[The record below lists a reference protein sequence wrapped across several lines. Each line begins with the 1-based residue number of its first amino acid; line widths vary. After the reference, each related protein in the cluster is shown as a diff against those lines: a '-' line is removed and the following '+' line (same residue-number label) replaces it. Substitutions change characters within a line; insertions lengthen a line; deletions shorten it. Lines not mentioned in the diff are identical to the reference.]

1 MPAPYIPRLPDAP
14 ARRPK
19 AVETPKRLR
28 TAEGI
33 HSEIDR
39 LAERWNIPQAAKYIL
54 DSREKIEAIK
64 NAIYRVEADRALDL
78 AFAENT
84 LRRYENSVARGGS
97 AGNPIRHLLAREL
110 KRQETAREKLAQA
123 REKARRENVDRL
135 HRDLR
140 ELDLELKKHGL
151 GGAMIPPA

>member
-1 MPAPYIPRLPDAP
+1 MPTPYVPRLPDAP

-19 AVETPKRLR
+19 AAQTPRLR
-28 TAEGI
+28 TAEQI
-33 HSEIDR
+33 HAEIDR

-64 NAIYRVEADRALDL
+64 NAIYRVESDRKLDL
-78 AFAENT
+78 DFAEAT

-97 AGNPIRHLLAREL
+97 AGNPIRQLLAREL
-110 KRQETAREKLAQA
+110 KRQEAAREKLAKA
-123 REKARRENVDRL
+123 KEKSRIENVDRL

-151 GGAMIPPA
+151 GGAMIPPGA